1 MTRPPVQDDIAN
13 QMTEI
18 VPIHRIIEE
27 IGYMY
32 KKGATNYTI
41 INVSDIKPVPLSL
54 EAVMAFLWDP
64 SPFLAAP
71 TPRAAQHTFTVQW
84 CQRMFGADVAA
95 DIANVYVPS
104 PVEFV
109 RAVHVSSCGRHG
121 GVLARQV
128 RAVLQ
133 HLVLQLR

>member
-1 MTRPPVQDDIAN
+1 
-13 QMTEI
+13 
-18 VPIHRIIEE
+18 
-27 IGYMY
+27 MY

-64 SPFLAAP
+64 SPF
-71 TPRAAQHTFTVQW
+71 TVQW

-104 PVEFV
+104 PVDPMFV
-109 RAVHVSSCGRHG
+109 RGVPQCTSHHV
-121 GVLARQV
+121 VVVTAR
-128 RAVLQ
+128 
-133 HLVLQLR
+133 